1 MTDIVEVVITEKKNL
16 IKLKGNMIRTFFV
29 TPKYRQKIK
38 QYKEENKKDLNLQK
52 DKKTTITVNSED
64 YKKENEQLKEK
75 FERLKK
81 KMNFL

>member
-1 MTDIVEVVITEKKNL
+1 MTDIVQVLITEKKNL
-16 IKLKGNMIRTFFV
+16 IKLGKMIRTFFV

-64 YKKENEQLKEK
+64 YKKRK
-75 FERLKK
+75 
-81 KMNFL
+81 